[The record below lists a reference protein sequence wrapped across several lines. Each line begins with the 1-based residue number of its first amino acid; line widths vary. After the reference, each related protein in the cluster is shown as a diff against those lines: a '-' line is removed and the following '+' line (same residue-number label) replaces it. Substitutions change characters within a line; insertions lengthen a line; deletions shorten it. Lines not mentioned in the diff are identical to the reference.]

1 MSRKYEKKEIQN
13 MWCICR
19 NESIRQEPIF
29 SSKLM
34 DNNIFK
40 MWFYLSLGI
49 LWLVKVLYM
58 IVVTPK
64 DR

>member
-1 MSRKYEKKEIQN
+1 